1 MIVKSYLDYYSNSGA
16 NTCTK
21 PQPYG
26 RGAFIRLYVF
36 MFRRLLSYTPPEE
49 IASTCN
55 DMRDAR
61 LPKMEQAFRES
72 RCSLKA
78 WIPDKRDIEDEEE
91 IVLSR

>member
-1 MIVKSYLDYYSNSGA
+1 
-16 NTCTK
+16 
-21 PQPYG
+21 
-26 RGAFIRLYVF
+26 
-36 MFRRLLSYTPPEE
+36 MFRRPLVYTPPDE